1 MQEDDSMKA
10 KVTTRGQVSI
20 PAEIRKRFNIESDSK
35 VEWVIEGNVIKV
47 IPLPKDAIAAFKGR
61 GTKRYST
68 EQLIKD
74 RRSERGKEDEKD
86 RNA

>member
-1 MQEDDSMKA
+1 MKA

>member
-1 MQEDDSMKA
+1 MKA

-20 PAEIRKRFNIESDSK
+20 SSEIRKRFNIEPDSK

-47 IPLPKDAIAAFKGR
+47 IPLPKDTIAAFKGR
-61 GTKRYST
+61 GRKKYST

-74 RRSERGKEDEKD
+74 RRNERKREDKKD

>member
-1 MQEDDSMKA
+1 MQEDGGMKA

-35 VEWVIEGNVIKV
+35 VEWVVDGNIIKV
-47 IPLPKDAIAAFKGR
+47 IPLPKDTIAAFKGR

-74 RRSERGKEDEKD
+74 RRNEREKEDEKD

>member
-1 MQEDDSMKA
+1 MKS

-20 PAEIRKRFNIESDSK
+20 PAEIRKRFNIQSDSR
-35 VEWVIEGNVIKV
+35 VEWVVEGNVIKV
-47 IPLPKDAIAAFKGR
+47 IPLPKDTIAAFKGR
-61 GTKRYST
+61 GTRKYSS

-74 RRSERGKEDEKD
+74 RRVERRKEAEKD

>member
-1 MQEDDSMKA
+1 MKA

-35 VEWVIEGNVIKV
+35 VEWVVEGNVIKV
-47 IPLPKDAIAAFKGR
+47 IPLPKDTIAAFKGR
-61 GTKRYST
+61 GTRKYSS

-74 RRSERGKEDEKD
+74 RRGERRKEDEKD

>member
-1 MQEDDSMKA
+1 MKA

-20 PAEIRKRFNIESDSK
+20 PSEIRKRFNIEPDSK

-47 IPLPKDAIAAFKGR
+47 IPLPKDTIAAFKGR
-61 GTKRYST
+61 GRKKYST

-74 RRSERGKEDEKD
+74 RRNERERENEKD

>member
-1 MQEDDSMKA
+1 MKA

-20 PAEIRKRFNIESDSK
+20 PSEIRKRFNIEPDSK
-35 VEWVIEGNVIKV
+35 VEWVIEGDVIKV
-47 IPLPKDAIAAFKGR
+47 IPLPKDTIAAFKGR
-61 GTKRYST
+61 GRKKYST

-74 RRSERGKEDEKD
+74 RRNEREREDEKD

>member
-1 MQEDDSMKA
+1 MKA

-20 PAEIRKRFNIESDSK
+20 PAEIRKRFNIESDSR
-35 VEWVIEGNVIKV
+35 VEWIVEGNVIKV
-47 IPLPKDAIAAFKGR
+47 IPLPKDTIAAFKGR
-61 GTKRYST
+61 GTRKYSS

-74 RRSERGKEDEKD
+74 RRGERRKEAEKD

>member
-1 MQEDDSMKA
+1 MQKDGGMKA

-35 VEWVIEGNVIKV
+35 VEWVVDGNIIKV
-47 IPLPKDAIAAFKGR
+47 IPLPKDTIAAFKGR

-74 RRSERGKEDEKD
+74 RRNEREKEDEKD

>member
-1 MQEDDSMKA
+1 MKA

-47 IPLPKDAIAAFKGR
+47 IPLPKDTIAAFKGR
-61 GTKRYST
+61 GTKRYSN